1 MKIYTKIAALKKE
14 VGKMTKDL
22 TNPFYKSKYFDINQL
37 LEQVEP
43 LAEKYG
49 LLIIQPIMNNRV
61 CTNIIDIE
69 SGKVVV
75 SEIEL
80 TGIKDPQKVGSEI
93 TYYRRYTLQSLLALQ
108 TEDDDANSTAK
119 TPQNVPYNAPQKAS
133 TTNENEVEKEW
144 INLTNRDGSPTKI
157 YEQLHTEIKQGRI
170 VTMAEL
176 RNKYKINKKD
186 QEILTKEFN
195 IN

>member
-61 CTNIIDIE
+61 STNIIDIE
-69 SGKVVV
+69 SGEVVV